1 MATLAD
7 EVRTLSGRATLPWG
21 DDGGVL
27 SMDAVRKLA
36 RQHGVS
42 GRIVEIE
49 ALKQGVSPLRYLRN
63 QQAISGSEQI
73 RLLESRVGQVGLGG
87 LGGTLLEQ
95 FLRAGVG
102 TVRCADGDAFE
113 ESNLNRQALSSPD
126 NLGQTKADAARERA
140 MAINPSVDMEPVE
153 TFLTPDTLPEFLN
166 GCDVAV
172 DALGGL
178 ETRLHLQQAAAEAGL
193 PLVTG
198 ALAGWSGYVG
208 VVMPGDTGPAD
219 IMGRDNG
226 AEETLGC
233 PAPSVAFFASLMATE
248 TLKLITIGRSPL
260 AGKMLVVDMQTM
272 TFETV
277 IIGKSVSYP

>member
-1 MATLAD
+1 
-7 EVRTLSGRATLPWG
+7 
-21 DDGGVL
+21 
-27 SMDAVRKLA
+27 
-36 RQHGVS
+36 
-42 GRIVEIE
+42 VEIE

-63 QQAISGSEQI
+63 QQAISGSDQV

-87 LGGTLLEQ
+87 LGGTLLDQ

-126 NLGQTKADAARERA
+126 NLGQTKASAARDRA
-140 MAINPSVDMEPVE
+140 MAINPSVDLEPFE
-153 TFLTPDTLPEFLN
+153 TFLAPETLPEFLN

-178 ETRLHLQQAAAEAGL
+178 ENRLHLQQAADEAGL

-233 PAPSVAFFASLMATE
+233 PAPSVAFFASLMAAE
-248 TLKLITIGRSPL
+248 TLKLITTGRSPL